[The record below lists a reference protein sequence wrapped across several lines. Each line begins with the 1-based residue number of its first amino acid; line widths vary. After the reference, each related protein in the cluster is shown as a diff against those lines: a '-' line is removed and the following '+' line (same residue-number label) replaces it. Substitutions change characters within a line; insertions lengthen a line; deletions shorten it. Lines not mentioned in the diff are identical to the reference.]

1 MKTTDNQNELFN
13 IVDEKDNVV
22 GQATRGEVHKNKSLI
37 HRSVG
42 VVVFNSRGEIF
53 LQQRSAGKDTDP
65 SKWTISASGHVSAES
80 AEVGHGFFAYL
91 PNSPALAG
99 SNTVGVLKKH
109 DLPADSYSP
118 SRHPQDPNAQVYE
131 EAAHRELQEE
141 LGVDLDIE
149 PVVKY
154 LCRAPNETEMQMLYK
169 AYHDGSFRLNKKEII
184 KGNFFTQKELKEA
197 IRSGKIVLSFMGKK
211 ALEKLGWT

>member
-65 SKWTISASGHVSAES
+65 RKWTISASGHVSAES

-91 PNSPALAG
+91 QNSPALAG

-131 EAAHRELQEE
+131 EAAHRELREE
-141 LGVDLDIE
+141 LGADLDIE
-149 PVVKY
+149 PVAKY
-154 LCRAPNETEMQMLYK
+154 ICRAPNETEMQMLFKTTYN
-169 AYHDGSFRLNKKEII
+169 GPFRLHPAEIAQG
-184 KGNFFTQKELKEA
+184 KFFTQKELVESLK
-197 IRSGKIVLSFMGKK
+197 SGKLKLSFMGKV
-211 ALEKLGWT
+211 ALRKLGW